1 MTTDTLFATDTRTPA
16 HAPTGATTRA
26 ATPAAAPRLDLY
38 APIHKALRSCMLDTL
53 LRCGRLDVHDIAE
66 LQATLGQV
74 DSLLRFCSRHL
85 QHENDFVH
93 PALEA
98 RRSGASWRIA
108 GEHVEHQHHIAA
120 LGDLAAQLRAA
131 AADQRAALALRL
143 YRQLALFV
151 ADNFQHMHVEE
162 TAHNSALWAT
172 HTDGELAAL
181 HDRLLASIP
190 PAEML
195 DDLRWMVPALTP
207 QERACLLNEI
217 RQTMPPEPF
226 ANLVDQLRPHLGHAA
241 WVKLAP
247 AIGLPQQPGLVC
259 FA

>member
-1 MTTDTLFATDTRTPA
+1 MHTDTLFATDTRTPA
-16 HAPTGATTRA
+16 ARA
-26 ATPAAAPRLDLY
+26 ADPASAPRLDFY

-53 LRCGRLDVHDIAE
+53 LRCGRLDVQDSAE
-66 LQATLGQV
+66 MQATLGQL
-74 DSLLRFCSRHL
+74 DGLLRFCRRHL

-98 RRSGASWRIA
+98 RRTGASWRIA
-108 GEHVEHQHHIAA
+108 GEHVEHLHHIAA
-120 LGDLAAQLRAA
+120 LGDLAGQLRAA
-131 AADQRAALALRL
+131 DADSRCALALRL

-172 HTDGELAAL
+172 HTDAELTAL
-181 HDRLLASIP
+181 HDRLLASFAP
-190 PAEML
+190 EDML
-195 DDLRWMVPALTP
+195 DDLRWMVPALPP
-207 QERACLLNEI
+207 QERAGLLNGI

-226 ANLVDQLRPHLGHAA
+226 ANLVDQLRPHLDQAA
-241 WVKLAP
+241 WAKLAP

>member
-1 MTTDTLFATDTRTPA
+1 MTTDTLFATETRTPA
-16 HAPTGATTRA
+16 SPAARA
-26 ATPAAAPRLDLY
+26 AAPAAAVAQRLDFY

-53 LRCGRLDVHDIAE
+53 LRCGRLDVQDSAE
-66 LQATLGQV
+66 MQATLGRL
-74 DSLLRFCSRHL
+74 DGLLRFCSRHL

-98 RRSGASWRIA
+98 RRTGASWRIA

-131 AADQRAALALRL
+131 GADSRPALALRL

-162 TAHNSALWAT
+162 TAHNQALWAT
-172 HTDGELAAL
+172 HTDGELTAL

-190 PAEML
+190 PADML

-207 QERACLLNEI
+207 QERAGLLNEI

-226 ANLVDQLRPHLGHAA
+226 ANLVDQLRPHLDHAA
-241 WVKLAP
+241 WAKLAP